1 MDLGRVGIWSG
12 QFRSKD
18 TGEARDAASELE
30 GLGFGAL
37 WIPGGAGGDIFGDVT
52 RVLSATTA
60 MPVVTGILNVWM
72 HDATEV
78 ASEYARIGA
87 AYPERFL
94 LGLGVSHASLV
105 EATGDRRYL
114 RPRTV
119 MVDYLDAL
127 DAAVPPV
134 GREDRVIAAL
144 GPKMLE
150 LARDRSAGAH
160 PYLTTPKHTGE
171 ARAAL
176 GTGPLLAPE
185 QMVILETDPS
195 AARSVGRQA
204 LSRYLALP
212 NYTNNLKRLGFTEAD
227 LADGGSDHLV
237 DGIIAWGDI
246 AAIAG
251 RVKEHL
257 DAGADHVCLQ
267 VLTDAPGAYPIP
279 QWRQL
284 AAIVSGLSS

>member
-18 TGEARDAASELE
+18 TGEARDAARELE

-52 RVLSATTA
+52 RVLSATTTL
-60 MPVVTGILNVWM
+60 PVVTGILNVWM
-72 HDATEV
+72 HDANDV

-94 LGLGVSHASLV
+94 LGLGVSHAPLI
-105 EATGDRRYL
+105 EAQGDRRYE

-127 DAAVPPV
+127 DGASPPV
-134 GREDRVIAAL
+134 GREDRVLAAL

-160 PYLTTPKHTGE
+160 PYLTTPKHTSE
-171 ARAAL
+171 ARAVL
-176 GTGPLLAPE
+176 GSGPLLAPE
-185 QMVILETDPS
+185 QMVVLDSHPS
-195 AARSVGRQA
+195 TARATARKT

-212 NYTNNLKRLGFTEAD
+212 NYTNNLKRLGFSEAD
-227 LADGGSDHLV
+227 LADGGSNHLV
-237 DGIIAWGDI
+237 DAIISWGDI

-257 DAGADHVCLQ
+257 DAGADHVCVQ
-267 VLTDAPGAYPIP
+267 VLTDTPGTYPIT
-279 QWRQL
+279 QWGEL
-284 AAIVSGLSS
+284 AAIISGLS